1 MKIGIVTSALVAGG
15 AQRVIVQLIQSWV
28 NDKNEII
35 LVLLE
40 KKEKFFSV
48 PKEVKLYEIGRQS
61 NNSLLDKVGRYS
73 KVRKI
78 LNSENVDVILSLP
91 EEIGIYVIPSMF
103 FTHIPVIVS
112 ERNNPWVMPN
122 KKITRMLRKVFYP
135 FASGVI
141 FQTKGAASFF
151 SRRIQEKGI
160 ILPNPLDIS
169 RLPDPY
175 HGERRKIIVGAGRLE
190 RQKNFSLLI
199 EAFSDFYK
207 KNKDYELH
215 IFGNGSMKQDLTEL
229 SDKLLPKGKVK
240 LLGNNPDLLNTIKD
254 CAIFILSSDYE
265 GVPNVLIEAMS
276 IGMPVISTDCAPGG
290 ARELIVNNENGLL
303 IETNNR
309 TQLALAIEKLVN
321 NKNLA
326 EKLSQNAPKIKIN
339 LASDNVARKWLSY
352 LKHIAG
358 KKNEIEK

>member
-15 AQRVIVQLIQSWV
+15 AQRVIIQLIQRWV
-28 NDKNEII
+28 EEENDIV

-48 PKEVKLYEIGRQS
+48 PRDVKLFEIGRQS
-61 NNSLLDKVGRYS
+61 KNSLIDKFSRYS

-78 LNSENVDVILSLP
+78 LKSEKVDVILSLP

-135 FASGVI
+135 FASGTI

-215 IFGNGSMKQDLTEL
+215 IFGNGSMKHDLTEL

-254 CAIFILSSDYE
+254 CAIFVLSSDYE

-290 ARELIVNNENGLL
+290 ARELISNNENGLL
-303 IETNNR
+303 IETSNR
-309 TQLALAIEKLVN
+309 TQLSLAMEKLAN
-321 NKNLA
+321 NKELA
-326 EKLSQNAPKIKIN
+326 EQLSQNAPKIRYD
-339 LASDNVARKWLSY
+339 LASDIVASKWISY
-352 LKHIAG
+352 LKQVAMD
-358 KKNEIEK
+358 KSDNT